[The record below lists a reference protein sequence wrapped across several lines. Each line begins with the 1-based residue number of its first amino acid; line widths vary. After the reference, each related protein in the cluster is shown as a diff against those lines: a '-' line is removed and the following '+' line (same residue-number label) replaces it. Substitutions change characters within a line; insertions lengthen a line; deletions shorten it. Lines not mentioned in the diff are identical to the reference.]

1 MSGSLPAARRQSR
14 SGRHGIGMRLLL
26 TNSLV
31 VVAGMATTIVVAMIV
46 GPPMIRRLMDQAIAP
61 GVNGNHPYERAFR
74 DATALSV
81 GIALA
86 VSALATLSLS
96 WYLSRRVHR
105 SATALSH
112 AASAVAN
119 GHYDIRVPPP
129 GLGNEFDAVAAAF
142 NKMAQ
147 RLGVVDDTRRQML
160 ADLAH
165 EIRTPVSVLEAYME
179 ALEDGVQ
186 PLDEETI
193 ATLRDQTRRLARFSI
208 DVTSLAVAERRT
220 TSIDARW
227 TSPAEMIAAAVSAF
241 VPRYGAKGVRLE
253 SRIPAH
259 LPELWADPERL
270 GQVLGNLLDN
280 ALRHTCTGGHV
291 NVTTFNNDD
300 ELVIA
305 VTDTGD
311 GVAPEHLPWL
321 FDRFYRVDAAR
332 DRQHGGAGIGLS
344 IAKALVEAHDGHIE
358 AHSEGHGTGCTI
370 SVALPYH
377 RHMGPQLQTSREK
390 NVHLHRDEHG
400 EAGPPARRTSTG
412 AGVGGIHRPQ

>member
-1 MSGSLPAARRQSR
+1 MTESTGATRRS
-14 SGRHGIGMRLLL
+14 SALGRDGIGLRLMM
-26 TNSLV
+26 TNLV
-31 VVAGMATTIVVAMIV
+31 VVAAGMATTSIVAMVV
-46 GPPMIRRLMDQAIAP
+46 GPPMIRRLMDRAVIP
-61 GVNGNHPYERAFR
+61 GADGSHPYERAFR

-81 GIALA
+81 GIAIA

-105 SATALSH
+105 SATALSQ

-129 GLGNEFDAVAAAF
+129 ALGKEFDAVAAAF

-147 RLGVVDDTRRQML
+147 QLGVVADTRRQML

-165 EIRTPVSVLEAYME
+165 EIRTPVSVLDAYME

-186 PLDEETI
+186 ALDEKTI
-193 ATLRDQTRRLARFSI
+193 ATLRDQTRRLARFSA

-220 TSIDARW
+220 TSIDASW
-227 TSPAEMIAAAVSAF
+227 TSPVGIVATAVSAF
-241 VPRYGAKGVRLE
+241 APSYSTKRVLLD
-253 SRIPAH
+253 SRIPAD
-259 LPELWADPERL
+259 LPDLWADPERL

-280 ALRHTCTGGHV
+280 SLRHTKPGGQV
-291 NVTTFNNDD
+291 VITTFDNADQ
-300 ELVIA
+300 LLIA
-305 VTDTGD
+305 VSDTGD
-311 GVAPEHLPWL
+311 GVAPEHLPHL
-321 FDRFYRVDAAR
+321 FDRFYRADAAR

-370 SVALPYH
+370 SVSLPYL
-377 RHMGPQLQTSREK
+377 RRPLGVPPEGEDPPSIAAGLARETT
-390 NVHLHRDEHG
+390 
-400 EAGPPARRTSTG
+400 AG
-412 AGVGGIHRPQ
+412 

>member
-1 MSGSLPAARRQSR
+1 MRSAPLTAARRSAW
-14 SGRHGIGMRLLL
+14 SVRHGIGLRLMM
-26 TNSLV
+26 TNLV
-31 VVAGMATTIVVAMIV
+31 VVAAGMATTTIVATVV
-46 GPPMIRRLMDQAIAP
+46 GPPMIRRLMDQAVIP
-61 GVNGNHPYERAFR
+61 GANGNHPYERAFR

-81 GIALA
+81 GIAIA
-86 VSALATLSLS
+86 VSAVATLSLS

-105 SATALSH
+105 SATALAQ

-129 GLGNEFDAVAAAF
+129 ALGKEFDAVVASF

-147 RLGVVDDTRRQML
+147 QLGVVADTRRQML

-165 EIRTPVSVLEAYME
+165 EIRTPVSVLDAYME

-186 PLDEETI
+186 ALDEQTI

-227 TSPAEMIAAAVSAF
+227 TPPAEIVSAALSAFAPRYSTKGVLLDSRIAAD
-241 VPRYGAKGVRLE
+241 
-253 SRIPAH
+253 
-259 LPELWADPERL
+259 LPDLWCDPERL
-270 GQVLGNLLDN
+270 GQVLGNLMDN
-280 ALRHTCTGGHV
+280 SLRHTRSGGQV
-291 NVTTFNNDD
+291 VLTTFVNDD
-300 ELVIA
+300 QLVIA
-305 VTDTGD
+305 VSDTGD
-311 GVAPEHLPWL
+311 GVAPEHLPQL

-344 IAKALVEAHDGHIE
+344 IAKALVEAHDGHIQ

-370 SVALPYH
+370 SVSLPCRRR
-377 RHMGPQLQTSREK
+377 RHGAAAECAPPLLRAED
-390 NVHLHRDEHG
+390 V
-400 EAGPPARRTSTG
+400 AGKATVAR
-412 AGVGGIHRPQ
+412 